1 MSESGIHHL
10 VRLGV
15 EMGLAVNDYNAKL
28 TDNLEEV
35 TKLTLAYL
43 AAIKEVLKDGS
54 ITNKEVNSYFSLVG
68 QTWGSIQA
76 RFKNEYLD
84 ALD

>member
-1 MSESGIHHL
+1 MESGLHHL

-28 TDNLEEV
+28 TDNLDEV

-43 AAIKEVLKDGS
+43 AAIKTVLTEGQ
-54 ITNKEVNSYFSLVG
+54 ITNNEVNSYFSLVG
-68 QTWGSIQA
+68 QTWGSIQP
-76 RFKNEYLD
+76 RFQNEHLTS
-84 ALD
+84 